1 MQLDPGAAAMPQGPV
16 AIKRR
21 WAARALAMRVGA
33 AALLLSLSV
42 GASEQAI
49 WELGTLTC
57 SLAPEAKQSSSEPGQ
72 GRAALCQ
79 FRPKDRGPE
88 ETYLGTFQFIGPEKA
103 IGASR
108 TIMLV
113 VKAPVAKQ
121 VGVALLAQG
130 YSADASTGVGKQAP
144 LVGSKDSS
152 VVLQLA
158 SDRVDSPS
166 MALGQSLP
174 ATIILAELQLAAS
187 PA

>member
-1 MQLDPGAAAMPQGPV
+1 MSSPSVAM
-16 AIKRR
+16 KWRR
-21 WAARALAMRVGA
+21 AARALAMPAAA
-33 AALLLSLSV
+33 AALLLSPGA

-57 SLAPEAKQSSSEPGQ
+57 SLTPEAKQSPSEPGQ

-79 FRPKDRGPE
+79 FRPRDRGPE
-88 ETYLGTFQFIGPEKA
+88 ETYVGTFQFIGPEKA

-121 VGVALLAQG
+121 IGVALLAQG

-174 ATIILAELQLAAS
+174 ATIILAELKLAAT